1 MKFDIHRLLQIP
13 IFQNII
19 TVSIVDLEANDN
31 ISMKVSELN
40 TPDQEKDNIIPSV
53 KINENEIDDEEF
65 SAEIEDVEE
74 ENIGDI
80 RK

>member
-1 MKFDIHRLLQIP
+1 M
-13 IFQNII
+13 
-19 TVSIVDLEANDN
+19 DLEANDN